1 MSTSSPE
8 QETIPPGFETIIQDK
23 LSDKDKLKDSEIPL
37 QNTESSQTKESQTEK
52 GKGIETSPIILDDIP
67 ENVGGTVSKELGSPT
82 TALTPLQSTFGT
94 PHEGV
99 LYVSDLDPITRDEIP
114 SSDYFFSKKRRVVL
128 KQEIHPVGERTIKKH
143 KIIIDGKKLN
153 EGEFATELAGTMG
166 AKASANMYSV
176 GNLTTM
182 LEKKDR
188 EIMQLQDRLK
198 ENEKIIGWG
207 IQKGLEQARLKDIQE
222 IQKLNENL
230 DEAKHMIQVTQE
242 QVQKLG
248 NENKSLQDKIISIT
262 NQVIEMEHFKTKAS
276 EIYANIEEEQQK
288 IFCNLEIIHNYF
300 QESNRS
306 MEMVVQKEREAK
318 ATRNSF
324 QKVITSL
331 QKEETG
337 KTQKLSISEQLKG
350 DIMIKVWETKLAE
363 YKKITKGINE
373 DCQRIFNLIEKDS
386 VNIGTDSFSELL
398 GEVNITR
405 YQLKSKEE
413 LEEKK
418 T

>member
-1 MSTSSPE
+1 M
-8 QETIPPGFETIIQDK
+8 
-23 LSDKDKLKDSEIPL
+23 
-37 QNTESSQTKESQTEK
+37 
-52 GKGIETSPIILDDIP
+52 
-67 ENVGGTVSKELGSPT
+67 
-82 TALTPLQSTFGT
+82 
-94 PHEGV
+94 
-99 LYVSDLDPITRDEIP
+99 
-114 SSDYFFSKKRRVVL
+114 
-128 KQEIHPVGERTIKKH
+128 IKKH
-143 KIIIDGKKLN
+143 KIVIDGKKLN

-166 AKASANMYSV
+166 AIASANMYSV

-182 LEKKDR
+182 LEQKDR

-248 NENKSLQDKIISIT
+248 DENKSLQDKIISIT
-262 NQVIEMEHFKTKAS
+262 NQVIEIEHFKTRAS

-288 IFCNLEIIHNYF
+288 IFCNLEIILNYF

-306 MEMVVQKEREAK
+306 MEKIVQKEREAK
-318 ATRNSF
+318 AARNSF
-324 QKVITSL
+324 PKIITSL

-350 DIMIKVWETKLAE
+350 DIMIKVWETKLEE
-363 YKKITKGINE
+363 YKRITKGINE
-373 DCQRIFNLIEKDS
+373 DCQRIFNLIEKYS
-386 VNIGTDSFSELL
+386 VNVGTDGLSELL

-405 YQLKSKEE
+405 YQLKTKEE